1 MVSPVTPVPDTDQ
14 NSDRVFSIS
23 GFLVK
28 SLTNKNCPNSK
39 TSNNIDMKLG
49 PVTNLVKKIQ
59 QRQKNLTMTSCWQ
72 MMTSLSLFQIYGQFG
87 VIRKPNFEIH
97 GLYF

>member
-1 MVSPVTPVPDTDQ
+1 MVSPFTPVPDTDQ

-28 SLTNKNCPNSK
+28 SLINKNCPNSK

-49 PVTNLVKKIQ
+49 PVTKLGEKNTTTSKKFDDDVVLANDDVIVTFSNLWPIWSNQEAK
-59 QRQKNLTMTSCWQ
+59 
-72 MMTSLSLFQIYGQFG
+72 F
-87 VIRKPNFEIH
+87 
-97 GLYF
+97 

>member
-1 MVSPVTPVPDTDQ
+1 MVSPFTPVPDTDQ

-49 PVTNLVKKIQ
+49 PVTKLGEKNTTTSKKFDDDVVLANDDVIVTFSNLWPIWSNQEAK
-59 QRQKNLTMTSCWQ
+59 
-72 MMTSLSLFQIYGQFG
+72 F
-87 VIRKPNFEIH
+87 
-97 GLYF
+97 

>member
-1 MVSPVTPVPDTDQ
+1 MVSPFTPVPDTDQ

-28 SLTNKNCPNSK
+28 SLISKNCPNSK

-49 PVTNLVKKIQ
+49 PVTKLDEKNTTTSKKFDDDVVLANDDVIVTFSNLWPIWSNQEAK
-59 QRQKNLTMTSCWQ
+59 
-72 MMTSLSLFQIYGQFG
+72 F
-87 VIRKPNFEIH
+87 
-97 GLYF
+97 